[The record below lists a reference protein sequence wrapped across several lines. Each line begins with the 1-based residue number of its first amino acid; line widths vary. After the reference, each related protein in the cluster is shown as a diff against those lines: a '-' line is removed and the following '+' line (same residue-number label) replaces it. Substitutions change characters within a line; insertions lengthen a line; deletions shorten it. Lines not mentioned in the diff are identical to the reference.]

1 MALKIEM
8 CMVIQR
14 KPHSINQQISWVIKG
29 LYEPIEKYLEDM
41 VMKTDAST
49 IKEIE
54 KLLQA
59 YEREVMLAQDHGYL
73 QPNTTRTYLLHSRNF
88 VKWCKNEFEPGGR
101 NK

>member
-1 MALKIEM
+1 
-8 CMVIQR
+8 
-14 KPHSINQQISWVIKG
+14 
-29 LYEPIEKYLEDM
+29 M

-88 VKWCKNEFEPGGR
+88 VKWCKNGFDPGGR

>member
-1 MALKIEM
+1 M

-14 KPHSINQQISWVIKG
+14 KPHSINQQISWAIKG
-29 LYEPIEKYLEDM
+29 LYAPTEKYLEDM

-54 KLLQA
+54 KFLQA

-88 VKWCKNEFEPGGR
+88 VKWCKNGFDPGGR

>member
-1 MALKIEM
+1 
-8 CMVIQR
+8 MVIQR
-14 KPHSINQQISWVIKG
+14 KPHSINQQISWAIKG
-29 LYEPIEKYLEDM
+29 LYAPIEKYLENM
-41 VMKTDAST
+41 V

-88 VKWCKNEFEPGGR
+88 VKWCKNGFDPGGR